1 MFAEGLLKSTLTPD
15 GASVPFP
22 SSSSAAAAMSESL
35 PAVCHVLG
43 LSEPMSAVAAHRAL
57 HCVDSASQPPEFSAS
72 DVRDHITYHLLDFC

>member
-1 MFAEGLLKSTLTPD
+1 
-15 GASVPFP
+15 
-22 SSSSAAAAMSESL
+22 MSESL

-72 DVRDHITYHLLDFC
+72 DVRDHITYHHLLDFC